1 MPKQVWK
8 IERFDGGLNT
18 NADPRDID
26 DKELAAA
33 TDIIVDNVGKIR
45 TMGGTTAHVSG
56 TPEDDQASGWAGT
69 LTAGYGLF
77 KFSHDRTGAE
87 NASRFSGEH
96 DAADSSTIMTD
107 SGEAFVTDALIGG
120 TIYNDTDGSS
130 GIITDNNATTVTVGA
145 LAGGSDNSW
154 DNTGDDDYHISMP
167 ETGDDYLA
175 IYDDNDQQVWIYSS
189 IRDVWDDDYASANT
203 GIIDIGSTVSA
214 KPVFYQAD
222 GALRVSDGNFGVAN
236 QNKWYGYIKQTHF
249 LKDLDGD
256 AIAPGGTADAYDGWY
271 SKSLDLA
278 PPTAGVYGPAVAFT
292 DTTAASENTT
302 TDIEYGGGGTNI
314 FQHWT
319 NFDGEKYIAV
329 SDSEAR
335 IITKA
340 QDGGSYIHDDL
351 VTEANSSNWTAQP
364 IEIYPPIGA
373 GFNVYFDNSSEEGL
387 ITGGFTGG
395 VYEIGTTFIYQ
406 GGQESN
412 IFDIAANGN
421 KSAGSDNILTVGGT
435 ALDVRIFAT
444 SPYDPFIIGGRVY
457 IRHLHS
463 DDPWVL
469 LLDVS
474 LKDGVRTDLTT
485 PYTAWIMHFADGDGD
500 APSDVYLKVSSVD
513 DDSGGGF
520 GILVNP
526 SPWTYEKING
536 YKSDESVDIGS
547 VGEGFKT
554 AVVANRQ
561 TYIGNVRREGKDGVT
576 RTEGDAMYKSM
587 PGKFDTFPLA
597 RKIEASVQ
605 DGDRIVKLEEYADRI
620 LQFKETK
627 MHLINISQDVE
638 FLEDTFINKGVSHP
652 ASTCKT
658 DFGIAWANAEG
669 CYLYDGKNVINLL
682 EKQGRQIIKEE
693 EWAKF
698 LTADKDGTSTG
709 LTPMVGYL
717 PKKRQIIVFDD
728 ITTGGNGS
736 PSMYLYDMVTQSWV
750 QGANDSSTRI
760 IDIVK
765 TNFVTDWN
773 GDLIY
778 AHTSGTMVK
787 WDDTGDVTDT
797 ISFKTKDIDFG
808 NPAIRKKVYKAYVS
822 YKGDGSAVT
831 VQYAVNGDTDTAANF
846 FRIAADGSSTKATSS
861 TTPFYGST
869 VGTDDWVLAE
879 LKPAAS
885 INNVYSFQ
893 LIFDGTAA
901 ADFEINDISIVYR
914 MKTIR

>member
-45 TMGGTTAHVSG
+45 TMGGTATHGTVQANTAAI
-56 TPEDDQASGWAGT
+56 E
-69 LTAGYGLF
+69 AGYGLF
-77 KFSHDRTGAE
+77 QFSHDRLEGETAGA
-87 NASRFSGEH
+87 
-96 DAADSSTIMTD
+96 
-107 SGEAFVTDALIGG
+107 VAL
-120 TIYNDTDGSS
+120 
-130 GIITDNNATTVTVGA
+130 
-145 LAGGSDNSW
+145 
-154 DNTGDDDYHISMP
+154 

-175 IYDDNDQQVWIYSS
+175 IADADGAADIDIYSS
-189 IRDVWDDDYASANT
+189 LEDTWGTSK
-203 GIIDIGSTVSA
+203 IDLGSTTGMKS
-214 KPVFYQAD
+214 VFYQAD
-222 GALRVSDGNFGVAN
+222 GALRVSDGNFGAAN

-249 LKDLDGD
+249 LKDLNGD
-256 AIAPGGTADAYDGWY
+256 AIAPGGVADAYDGWY

-292 DTTAASENTT
+292 DTTAASGNTT
-302 TDIEYGGGGTNI
+302 TDIEYGGGGTDI
-314 FQHWT
+314 FRYWT

-351 VTEANSSNWTAQP
+351 VTEANSSNWTALP

-536 YKSDESVDIGS
+536 YKSDEPIDIGA

-561 TYIGNVRREGKDGVT
+561 TYIGHVRREGKDGVT
-576 RTEGDAMYKSM
+576 RTEGDAIYKSM

-693 EWAKF
+693 EWDKF
-698 LTADKDGTSTG
+698 LRSDKTTSGTR

-750 QGANDSSTRI
+750 
-760 IDIVK
+760 
-765 TNFVTDWN
+765 
-773 GDLIY
+773 
-778 AHTSGTMVK
+778 
-787 WDDTGDVTDT
+787 
-797 ISFKTKDIDFG
+797 
-808 NPAIRKKVYKAYVS
+808 
-822 YKGDGSAVT
+822 
-831 VQYAVNGDTDTAANF
+831 
-846 FRIAADGSSTKATSS
+846 
-861 TTPFYGST
+861 
-869 VGTDDWVLAE
+869 
-879 LKPAAS
+879 
-885 INNVYSFQ
+885 
-893 LIFDGTAA
+893 
-901 ADFEINDISIVYR
+901 
-914 MKTIR
+914 

>member
-45 TMGGTTAHVSG
+45 TMGGTATHGTVQAFTAAI
-56 TPEDDQASGWAGT
+56 E
-69 LTAGYGLF
+69 AGYGLF
-77 KFSHDRTGAE
+77 QFSHDRTGA
-87 NASRFSGEH
+87 NVMSADYSGTH
-96 DAADSSTIMTD
+96 TAADHGTIMTD
-107 SGEAFVTDALIGG
+107 SAATFPANALIGA
-120 TIYNDTDGSS
+120 TINNTTDGSS
-130 GIITDNNATTVTVGA
+130 GTITDNAGTTVTA
-145 LAGGSDNSW
+145 TLSGGSDDSW
-154 DNTGDDDYHISMP
+154 DTSDAYTITAFP
-167 ETGDDYLA
+167 ETGDDYLVIA
-175 IYDDNDQQVWIYSS
+175 DADSASNIDIYSKNS
-189 IRDVWDDDYASANT
+189 DMRGYGN
-203 GIIDIGSTVSA
+203 IDLGSTTGM
-214 KPVFYQAD
+214 KTVFYQAD
-222 GALRVSDGNFGVAN
+222 GALRVSDSNFGVAN

-249 LKDLDGD
+249 AADSDGD
-256 AIAPGGTADAYDGWY
+256 AIAPGGSPDAYDGWY
-271 SKSLDLA
+271 SKSLNLA
-278 PPTAGVYGPAVAFT
+278 KPTGGVFGPAVAFT
-292 DTTAASENTT
+292 DTTASSGATT
-302 TDIEYGGGGTNI
+302 TDIEYGGGATDI
-314 FQHWT
+314 FQHWA
-319 NFDGEKYIAV
+319 NFDGEEYIAV
-329 SDSEAR
+329 VSGQNAR
-335 IITKA
+335 VITKV
-340 QDGGSYIHDDL
+340 QDTGGGNNDDL
-351 VTEANSSNWTAQP
+351 VTVANAGNWTGEA
-364 IEIYPPIGA
+364 IELYPPIGK
-373 GFNVYFDNSSEEGL
+373 GFNVYFDNSSDTGSW
-387 ITGGFTGG
+387 TGGT
-395 VYEIGTTFIYQ
+395 YEIGTTFIYQ

-412 IFDIAANGN
+412 VFDI
-421 KSAGSDNILTVGGT
+421 SAGGNRSINDDNILNTGS
-435 ALDVRIFAT
+435 ALDVKIFAT
-444 SPYDPFIIGGRVY
+444 SPYDPFITGGRVY
-457 IRHLHS
+457 IRKYGS
-463 DDPWVL
+463 DTPWVL
-469 LLDVS
+469 LVDIS
-474 LKDGVRTDLTT
+474 LKDGVRKDLTT
-485 PYTAWIMHFADGDGD
+485 SYSAWTLRTATGSGD
-500 APSDVYLKVSSVD
+500 APSSVYLTVD
-513 DDSGGGF
+513 LGAIVD
-520 GILVNP
+520 P

-536 YKSDESVDIGS
+536 YQADESIDIGA

-605 DGDRIVKLEEYADRI
+605 DGDQIVKLEEYADRI
-620 LQFKETK
+620 LQFKKTK

-638 FLEDTFINKGVSHP
+638 FLEDTFMNKGISHP

-728 ITTGGNGS
+728 ITTGS
-736 PSMYLYDMVTQSWV
+736 TADPRMYLYDMVTQSWV
-750 QGANDSSTRI
+750 QGADDSSTRI

-778 AHTSGTMVK
+778 AHTSGTVVK
-787 WDDTGDVTDT
+787 WDDTSDATDT

-808 NPAIRKKVYKAYVS
+808 HPAVRKKVYKAYIS

-831 VQYAVNGDTDTAANF
+831 IAYQTNGDTDAGSPFYRTES
-846 FRIAADGSSTKATSS
+846 DGSSDKTNSD
-861 TTPFYGST
+861 TTPLLN

-879 LKPAAS
+879 LKPVTS
-885 INNVYSFQ
+885 IKNIYSFQ